1 MISDLRNKLKGLVG
15 EFSVRSILAN
25 LPDDKYF
32 LLNDKLL
39 TNTENTTQVDHVVAS
54 IYGIFVIETKNY
66 SGTIYGNEYADKWTQ
81 YIWGHKYPFHNPIK
95 QNYAHIEAIRKLHPV
110 LNDLNY
116 ISIIVFPND
125 IKLNVTSTK
134 AHVIHASE
142 LLQTILS
149 YSEKTT
155 SFNSVYTVRHL
166 VNEDNKDNIFKRFS
180 HTKNVKNHIATINHA
195 KIPSC
200 TNISSRTNTPTQV
213 TVSTT
218 MIIHTCSKCGQI
230 MVYHSKGRYGPYY
243 SCEKCKINIS
253 EKKLNN

>member
-1 MISDLRNKLKGLVG
+1 MQLRSKSGDFMISDLSNKIKGLVG
-15 EFSVRSILAN
+15 EFSVRNILN
-25 LPDDKYF
+25 CLPEDKYF

-39 TNTENTTQVDHVVAS
+39 KNTANTTQVDHIVAS

-66 SGTIYGNEYADKWTQ
+66 SGTVYGNEYADKWTQ
-81 YIWGHKYPFHNPIK
+81 YICGHKYPFHNPIK

-155 SFNSVYTVRHL
+155 SLNSVYTVRHL

-180 HTKNVKNHIATINHA
+180 HTKNVKKHIETV
-195 KIPSC
+195 
-200 TNISSRTNTPTQV
+200 SSANTPAQV
-213 TVSTT
+213 AVSANTA
-218 MIIHTCSKCGQI
+218 IHICGKCGQQ
-230 MVYHSKGRYGPYY
+230 MTYHSKGRYGPYY
-243 SCEKCKINIS
+243 SCESCKINIS
-253 EKKLNN
+253 EKKLKS